1 MHGITFELNCTKNF
15 KPYFLNKNVGVQ
27 MLFIPVVHETLVLR
41 KKMSESVINHS
52 LSCQL
57 GIKTIFTN
65 YRGSSV
71 LKFIYDLYDFY

>member
-1 MHGITFELNCTKNF
+1 
-15 KPYFLNKNVGVQ
+15 